1 VIQAEQPTALDQL
14 FQSFRAAFDPSPLR
28 IAITIAIGCLIFAA
42 IVAFCVI
49 EAGPQRKKRKLRSEA
64 LYAELKDRHQLQP
77 SEEEIIERMVKT
89 LASMNKRHLLLTN
102 QGLFNTCARR
112 LLKQGEIQEAA
123 ISELRAKLGFMEET
137 RGRAPLPTVP
147 FPVGYPVAV
156 RDQRGMFPARV
167 LDSQASA
174 LKLKVDLGGRNL
186 IFPQGSKA
194 DIVYRNR
201 RGAFSLRSTI
211 VSQDGELLNLTH
223 DDGVDQKQHRE
234 YFQRK
239 VGIPQ

>member
-1 VIQAEQPTALDQL
+1 MTDWLLYALL
-14 FQSFRAAFDPSPLR
+14 
-28 IAITIAIGCLIFAA
+28 AITIAIGCLIFAA

-123 ISELRAKLGFMEET
+123 ISELRAKLGYD
-137 RGRAPLPTVP
+137 R
-147 FPVGYPVAV
+147 
-156 RDQRGMFPARV
+156 
-167 LDSQASA
+167 
-174 LKLKVDLGGRNL
+174 
-186 IFPQGSKA
+186 
-194 DIVYRNR
+194 
-201 RGAFSLRSTI
+201 LRSTRFTFRFE
-211 VSQDGELLNLTH
+211 DGNMIISGQGAGH
-223 DDGVDQKQHRE
+223 GVGLCQIGAAVMASKGFKVEEILAH
-234 YFQRK
+234 YFTGAQIK
-239 VGIPQ
+239 KLYNETPISKTKCIT